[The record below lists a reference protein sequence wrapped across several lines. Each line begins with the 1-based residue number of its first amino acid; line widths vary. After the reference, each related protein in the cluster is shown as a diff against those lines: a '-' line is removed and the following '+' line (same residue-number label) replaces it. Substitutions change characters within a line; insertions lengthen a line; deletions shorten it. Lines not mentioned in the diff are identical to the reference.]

1 MTLYFHKLLNH
12 DSNPVF
18 LIPIFCMQKSLQ
30 KATFLFGWPCIVI
43 VYLVGTYVVYILAQQ
58 IVLAFGGDILLFDA
72 HVWHAKEMSGA
83 DVTNELRMEMKFKY
97 V

>member
-1 MTLYFHKLLNH
+1 MTLY
-12 DSNPVF
+12 SYS
-18 LIPIFCMQKSLQ
+18 IPS
-30 KATFLFGWPCIVI
+30 
-43 VYLVGTYVVYILAQQ
+43 TYVVYILAQQ
-58 IVLAFGGDILLFDA
+58 IVLAFGGGDILLFDA